1 MGVLRGSVVLGA
13 VAVGVLLVGP
23 AAWAEPVPGATSSA
37 PRGES
42 PGAPTAIPEPVT
54 TPPATTTP
62 TTTPPTSSPATTSPA
77 PPTATSQ
84 PATSQPATPTASPT
98 AAPTGTAPGGAVTG
112 TAVADCSAEQV
123 VFTVVNGTGAGI
135 TAGIT
140 AGIAVSG
147 SPPFRTFPV
156 PAGEQRVVRLS
167 PGTGPFQYTLQQVNP
182 TRVLA
187 SVDGFFSCPS
197 RRDLAIPATSGRPAT
212 VSGVCAV
219 AVFLTG
225 GGPAHGRVTV
235 TGDTGLTYTS
245 AAGYAGPDQFDYA
258 CLTSEGVF
266 GTVFVQV
273 HAAATGTVEPT
284 RPAAVVQPTEP
295 PPSAGALASTGSDSA
310 GIAASGAALVLA
322 GALLLGGLGLTR
334 RAQRGG
340 RFWS

>member
-62 TTTPPTSSPATTSPA
+62 TTTTPTSSPATTSPA
-77 PPTATSQ
+77 PPT
-84 PATSQPATPTASPT
+84 ATSQPATPTASPT

-135 TAGIT
+135 TAGI
-140 AGIAVSG
+140 AAFGA
-147 SPPFRTFPV
+147 PPFRTFPV

-187 SVDGFFSCPS
+187 TVDGFFSCPS
-197 RRDLAIPATSGRPAT
+197 RRDLSVPATSGQPAT

-322 GALLLGGLGLTR
+322 GALLLGGLRLTR

>member
-1 MGVLRGSVVLGA
+1 VGVLRGSVVLGA

-37 PRGES
+37 PGGGS
-42 PGAPTAIPEPVT
+42 PGPPTARPEPT
-54 TPPATTTP
+54 TVTP
-62 TTTPPTSSPATTSPA
+62 TTTTPTSSPATSSPA
-77 PPTATSQ
+77 PPTATSE
-84 PATSQPATPTASPT
+84 PASPTPTASPTASPT
-98 AAPTGTAPGGAVTG
+98 AAPTGTAPGAAVTG

-123 VFTVVNGTGAGI
+123 VFTVVNGAGE
-135 TAGIT
+135 GIT
-140 AGIAVSG
+140 AGIAASG
-147 SPPFRTFPV
+147 APPFRTFPV

-167 PGTGPFQYTLQQVNP
+167 PGTGPFHYTLQLVHP

-187 SVDGFFSCPS
+187 TVDGFFSCPS
-197 RRDLAIPATSGRPAT
+197 RRDLAVPATSGRPAT

-273 HAAATGTVEPT
+273 RAAAAGTVEPT
-284 RPAAVVQPTEP
+284 RPAAVVQPTGP

>member
-23 AAWAEPVPGATSSA
+23 VAWAEPVPAATSSA
-37 PRGES
+37 PGGES
-42 PGAPTAIPEPVT
+42 PGAQTASPETVT
-54 TPPATTTP
+54 PP
-62 TTTPPTSSPATTSPA
+62 TTTPPMSSPVTTSPA

-84 PATSQPATPTASPT
+84 PASPTPTASPT

-140 AGIAVSG
+140 AGIAASG
-147 SPPFRTFPV
+147 APPFRTFPV

-167 PGTGPFQYTLQQVNP
+167 PGTGPFHYALQQVNP

-187 SVDGFFSCPS
+187 TVDGFFSCPS
-197 RRDLAIPATSGRPAT
+197 RRDLSIPATSGRPAT
-212 VSGVCAV
+212 VSDVCAV

-225 GGPAHGRVTV
+225 SGPAHGRVTV

-258 CLTSEGVF
+258 CLTSEGLF

-273 HAAATGTVEPT
+273 HSAATGTVEPT

>member
-1 MGVLRGSVVLGA
+1 
-13 VAVGVLLVGP
+13 
-23 AAWAEPVPGATSSA
+23 
-37 PRGES
+37 
-42 PGAPTAIPEPVT
+42 
-54 TPPATTTP
+54 
-62 TTTPPTSSPATTSPA
+62 
-77 PPTATSQ
+77 
-84 PATSQPATPTASPT
+84 
-98 AAPTGTAPGGAVTG
+98 VTG

-135 TAGIT
+135 TAGI
-140 AGIAVSG
+140 AASG
-147 SPPFRTFPV
+147 APPFRTFPV

-167 PGTGPFQYTLQQVNP
+167 PGTGPFHYTLQQVNP

-187 SVDGFFSCPS
+187 TVDGFFSCPS
-197 RRDLAIPATSGRPAT
+197 RRDLSVPATSGQPAT

-225 GGPAHGRVTV
+225 GGPAHGRVAV
-235 TGDTGLTYTS
+235 TGDSGLTYTS
-245 AAGYAGPDQFDYA
+245 DAGYTGPDQFDYA
-258 CLTSEGVF
+258 CLTSEGLF

-273 HAAATGTVEPT
+273 HPAAAGTVEPT
-284 RPAAVVQPTEP
+284 RPAAAVQPTAP
-295 PPSAGALASTGSDSA
+295 PPSAGALASTGSESA